1 MFARPPREWSTLLAD
16 AVTQPGVLSH
26 AYHAFWNYSV
36 GNQLLAWFECQERQ
50 LPPGPLHTYR
60 GWQKL
65 GRQVRQGERAIT
77 LCMPVTCRAKPK
89 GDPSNETDSDDGDG
103 KTYTRF
109 VFRPHWFVLDQTEG
123 ADYVPEDLPTW
134 REGLALEQLEIE
146 RIPFRLFDGN
156 TQGYAVERTVSVSTL
171 AFQPQRT
178 LFHELA
184 HVVLGHTAE
193 QSRWVDG
200 GESTPR
206 DLREVEAEGVA
217 LICCE
222 ALGLAGSEFSR
233 GYIQRWLG
241 SKQALPDRSAQR
253 IFGAADRILKAG
265 RPETADDERGIAA

>member
-1 MFARPPREWSTLLAD
+1 MSAPSPREWSAILAA

-36 GNQLLAWFECQERQ
+36 GNQLLAWFECHARQ
-50 LPPGPLHTYR
+50 LTPGPLHTYR
-60 GWQKL
+60 GWREL

-89 GDPSNETDSDDGDG
+89 DEPSDGTEPDQGDV

-109 VFRPHWFVLDQTEG
+109 VFRPHWFVLAQTDG
-123 ADYVPEDLPTW
+123 ADYVPMDLPTW
-134 REGLALEQLEIE
+134 QEGQALEQLEIE

-156 TQGYAVERTVSVSTL
+156 TQGYALARTVSVSTL
-171 AFQPQRT
+171 AAQPHRT

-193 QSRWVDG
+193 PSRLVDG
-200 GESTPR
+200 RETTPR
-206 DLREVEAEGVA
+206 DLREVEAECVA

-222 ALGLAGSEFSR
+222 ALGLPGSEFSR
-233 GYIQRWLG
+233 GYIQHWLRG
-241 SKQALPDRSAQR
+241 TRAIPERSAQR
-253 IFGAADRILKAG
+253 IFAAADRILRAG
-265 RPETADDERGIAA
+265 RTEVADMRQEAA